1 MPPLSL
7 EDALDLTILIARKDP
22 RRHPR
27 VAARWLLR
35 YLEEVDESTIDEA
48 AMVAAC
54 LAALA
59 GDRHRD
65 AALTYLRIFAGSSPE
80 IPRTGCSS
88 IAFGASPQQDDADK
102 GGWTDTP
109 FSAKRAC
116 SGEQWQYRREHPG
129 QCAARRARGRKMT
142 KRLLAVAAFVL
153 LTTGALVGGTG
164 ASSHGSKASAV
175 SQGTLG
181 VRNGVIYACV
191 ETRGSK
197 QTLGD
202 LKLANCHKGFKA
214 IAWNIR
220 GPKGARGVATPGP
233 RGPQGPQGSQG
244 SAGPKGDKG
253 DKGDAGSAGLNA
265 PGVVVTHVTGLDSSI
280 CGGDWAN
287 DDYNRTLQFI
297 PQNDGTIQVVRS
309 YDGTFTTI
317 AGASQPDPVG
327 GCPGPP
333 QTGGITGTFRGF
345 DVVVVT
351 GGVFTPNATCPDPCT
366 TAAMLTTFF
375 PASGG
380 PAATSTVNNGWEY
393 RYDTAAHGHWVN
405 RSAPRGGNIGN
416 IAG

>member
-1 MPPLSL
+1 
-7 EDALDLTILIARKDP
+7 
-22 RRHPR
+22 
-27 VAARWLLR
+27 
-35 YLEEVDESTIDEA
+35 
-48 AMVAAC
+48 
-54 LAALA
+54 
-59 GDRHRD
+59 
-65 AALTYLRIFAGSSPE
+65 
-80 IPRTGCSS
+80 
-88 IAFGASPQQDDADK
+88 
-102 GGWTDTP
+102 
-109 FSAKRAC
+109 
-116 SGEQWQYRREHPG
+116 
-129 QCAARRARGRKMT
+129 MT
-142 KRLLAVAAFVL
+142 KRLLAVAALVL
-153 LTTGALVGGTG
+153 LTTGLLAGATG

-175 SQGTLG
+175 NQGALG

-202 LKLANCHKGFKA
+202 LKLANCHKGFKP

-253 DKGDAGSAGLNA
+253 DPGSPGLSA
-265 PGVVVTHVTGLDSSI
+265 PGVVVTHVTGPDSSR

-287 DDYNRTLQFI
+287 DDYKRTLQFI
-297 PQNDGTIQVVRS
+297 PQDDGTIQVVRS

-317 AGASQPDPVG
+317 AGVSQPDPAS
-327 GCPGPP
+327 CPGPQ
-333 QTGGITGTFRGF
+333 QTGGVTGTFGGF

-380 PAATSTVNNGWEY
+380 AAATSAISNGWEY
-393 RYDTAAHGHWVN
+393 QYDTAANGHWVN
-405 RSAPRGGNIGN
+405 RSAARGGNIG
-416 IAG
+416 